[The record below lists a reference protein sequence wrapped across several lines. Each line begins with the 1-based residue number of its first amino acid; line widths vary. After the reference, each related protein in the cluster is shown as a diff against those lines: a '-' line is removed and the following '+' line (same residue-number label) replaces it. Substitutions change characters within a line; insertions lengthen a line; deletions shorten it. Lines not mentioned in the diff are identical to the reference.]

1 MKPPQK
7 IRQVSKHTHNVKK
20 QNNKQMNEPTIAQH
34 TYENMLQNAE
44 KKQAQKRHSRQITS
58 Q

>member
-20 QNNKQMNEPTIAQH
+20 QNNKQMNERTIAQH

-44 KKQAQKRHSRQITS
+44 RKQAQKRQHSFCN
-58 Q
+58 